1 MKHEFEKV
9 MFGIAKYID
18 KEVYPAMND
27 LQEFAA
33 RILIGRILNNQQA
46 VKTALMNNGFIRTFG
61 VIDSEGMIDV
71 DELAKEIKN
80 ELSKKEKITFNIPM
94 FGKLTFKP
102 SDVDSMYYSITGK
115 EMTLDEIN

>member
-46 VKTALMNNGFIRTFG
+46 VKAALMNNGFIRTFG

>member
-18 KEVYPAMND
+18 KEVYPVMND

-102 SDVDSMYYSITGK
+102 SDVDNMYYSITGK
-115 EMTLDEIN
+115 EMALDEID

>member
-46 VKTALMNNGFIRTFG
+46 VKAALMNNGFIRTFG

-102 SDVDSMYYSITGK
+102 SDVDNMYYSITGK

>member
-46 VKTALMNNGFIRTFG
+46 VKAALMNNGFIRTFG

-80 ELSKKEKITFNIPM
+80 ELSKKEKITLTIPM

-102 SDVDSMYYSITGK
+102 SDVDNMYYSITGK

>member
-18 KEVYPAMND
+18 KEVYPVMND

-33 RILIGRILNNQQA
+33 RILVGRILNNQQA